1 MRHDIRLRHALVAG
15 WVVPAVGG
23 WGATQWL
30 GGHAVAGGPRSG
42 WGATQWLGEP
52 VATEGP
58 SPYRPPASGAERG
71 PRPEHACDDHAVA
84 TAMPAPRPTA
94 SAAPLLVVRA
104 RTH

>member
-1 MRHDIRLRHALVAG
+1 MRHGIRLRHALVAG
-15 WVVPAVGG
+15 WVVLAVG
-23 WGATQWL
+23 
-30 GGHAVAGGPRSG
+30 G

-58 SPYRPPASGAERG
+58 GPSRPPASGAEPG
-71 PRPEHACDDHAVA
+71 PQPEHACDAHAVA

-94 SAAPLLVVRA
+94 PAAPLLVVCA